1 MSRLGP
7 KALFIF
13 LSFAGA
19 PPWSMAT
26 QAQLPR
32 TLATFPEGNQQHA
45 AAAPA
50 TVVVSL
56 REVNGSPLDMPAVV
70 KLFSNSMT
78 FHEVAPAEGAAAT
91 ATFANV
97 APGDYNVEVTAVGHK
112 KVTEQVSVLSAGTT
126 YPVYVYVPPE
136 SEKAAQTPASSV
148 MVMTPKLRGEVEK
161 GVSAMQKRQFGEARA
176 WLAKAAKL
184 APSNADI
191 LYLLGMAEHMLKNL
205 VAAQK
210 EYQAALA
217 LQPAHERS
225 LLGLAEVQIQQGDP
239 QGAETT
245 LDKAFRVNGADWRT
259 HLLLAYACFEERKY
273 DQAGAHAR
281 QAIALDKTQ
290 QAGAQVLLG
299 RIAALQ
305 GHADEARNDFQA
317 VIKSFPNDPAAAEA
331 KQRLALL
338 APAQPAAAGNAS
350 EREPVMADLPSVPA
364 RGSARPWAPPDIDSK
379 EYPLAPGVACPGS
392 DVLERAQQH
401 MLQRISNFDRF
412 AATEHVV
419 HEEIDD
425 KGVPEEL
432 KSKDFWYLVFVQK
445 MEPGGFYLEE
455 TRDGD
460 EGVDNFPTALATT
473 GLAGL
478 GVAIL
483 QPAYQGDFEFRC
495 EGLSTWRG
503 EAAWQMRFEQ
513 KEGVLPR
520 VRVWRKGAEVFP
532 IPLKGRLWISAASY
546 DLLHLETDLREP
558 IRKLHLAKDHLMID
572 YGPVSFEA
580 GKVRLWLPWKAD
592 LYMEVHGKRYHHE
605 HTLTNYELFSVDTT
619 ETVGKPKTAAKH
631 AKSPGGN

>member
-1 MSRLGP
+1 M
-7 KALFIF
+7 
-13 LSFAGA
+13 
-19 PPWSMAT
+19 PWSIAT
-26 QAQLPR
+26 PAQQPR
-32 TLATFPEGNQQHA
+32 TLSTFPKSGQNA
-45 AAAPA
+45 PAAPA

-78 FHEVAPAEGAAAT
+78 FNEVAPTEGAAT

-97 APGDYNVEVTAVGHK
+97 APGNYNVEVTAVGHK
-112 KVTEQVSVLSAGTT
+112 KVTEQVSVLAAGAT
-126 YPVYVYVPPE
+126 YPVYVYVPLE
-136 SEKAAQTPASSV
+136 NEKTAEAPASS
-148 MVMTPKLRGEVEK
+148 MTVMTPKLRGEVEK
-161 GVSAMQKRQFGEARA
+161 GVNALQKRQFGEARV

-191 LYLLGMAEHMLKNL
+191 LYLLGTAEHMMKNL
-205 VAAQK
+205 VAAQR

-225 LLGLAEVQIQQGDP
+225 LLGLGEVQIQQGDP
-239 QGAETT
+239 QGAEST
-245 LDKAFRVNGADWRT
+245 LEKAFRMNGADWRT
-259 HLLLAYACFEERKY
+259 HLLLAYAYFEDRKY
-273 DQAGAHAR
+273 DQARSHAQ

-299 RIAALQ
+299 RIAALE
-305 GHADEARNDFQA
+305 GHTDEARDDFQT
-317 VIKSFPNDPAAAEA
+317 VIGSFPNDPAAAEA

-338 APAQPAAAGNAS
+338 APAQPIAAGVAS
-350 EREPVMADLPSVPA
+350 ERQPVIADLPSVPA
-364 RGSARPWAPPDIDSK
+364 REAERPWAPPDIDSK
-379 EYPLAPGVACPGS
+379 EYQLAAGVACPGS

-401 MLQRISNFDRF
+401 MLQVISNFDKF
-412 AATEHVV
+412 AATEHVM
-419 HEEIDD
+419 HEQIDD
-425 KGVPEEL
+425 KGVPEQL
-432 KSKDFWYLVFVQK
+432 KSKDFWYLVFVHK

-460 EGVDNFPTALATT
+460 DGVENFPTALATT

-483 QPAYQGDFEFRC
+483 QPTYQNDFDFRC
-495 EGLSTWRG
+495 EGLSTWR
-503 EAAWQMRFEQ
+503 EQAAWQVRFEQ
-513 KEGVLPR
+513 KESVLPR

-558 IRKLHLAKDHLMID
+558 IRKLQLAKDHLIID
-572 YGPVSFEA
+572 YGPVSFED

-592 LYMEVHGKRYHHE
+592 MYMEVHGKRYHHE

-619 ETVGKPKTAAKH
+619 ETMGKPKTAAKP
-631 AKSPGGN
+631 ARSSGGG